1 MGKIKKDGHIHSPY
15 CPHGTKD
22 SFKKYIEKAIEK
34 GLEEISFTE
43 HLPLPKV
50 IMENPMYFD
59 CSPTEEEFEKYIYDL
74 KALKEEYNNKIKI
87 NIGAEVDYIEGLED
101 EIEEMLNKY
110 GINFEDSILSVH
122 LIKAGKEYYPVDY
135 GQKEFQDL
143 IDLLGGIDKVYDKYF
158 ETLLMS
164 IESDLGKYKPKR
176 IGHPTLVR
184 KLNLLF
190 PYEYCNE
197 ALLEKI
203 AKRIFDKGY
212 EIDHNTAGLRK
223 EYCKEEYPSG
233 KLKELVKKYN
243 IKEVYGSDS
252 HESKD
257 VAYNF

>member
-1 MGKIKKDGHIHSPY
+1 MSKIIKDGHIHSPY

-22 SFKKYIEKAIEK
+22 SFKQYIEKAIEE

-43 HLPLPKV
+43 HLPLPNV
-50 IMENPMYFD
+50 IMENELYVD
-59 CSPTEEEFEKYIYDL
+59 CSPTEEEFEKYICDL
-74 KALKEEYNNKIKI
+74 KKIREEYMDKIKI

-101 EIEEMLNKY
+101 EITKMLNKY
-110 GINFEDSILSVH
+110 GIHFEDSILSVH
-122 LIKAGKEYYPVDY
+122 LINVEGMYYPVDY
-135 GQKEFQDL
+135 GSKEFQDL

-190 PYEYCNE
+190 PYEYNNDV
-197 ALLEKI
+197 LLEKI
-203 AKRIFDKGY
+203 VKKIKDKNY

-223 EYCKEEYPSG
+223 EHCKEEYPSG
-233 KLKELVKKYN
+233 KFKELVDKYN

-257 VAYNF
+257 VAFNF